1 MKIKLCALFLCFG
14 FVAGCS
20 QNKLSDRDV
29 KRQQRIATLEIKRQ
43 ELSRVA
49 GRYPGT
55 LTKRDDYT
63 QDVRLTLEIK
73 DVPEVQ
79 EGEVDPVLVPRL
91 IGTLRFLLGQE
102 HEYIDAPITSSDF
115 NATNS
120 ILSLVAKHEQF
131 GDLVMQLTLRDRTLS
146 GDWNAP
152 SLGAN
157 GTIDLVKE

>member
-1 MKIKLCALFLCFG
+1 MLRVENGQIH
-14 FVAGCS
+14 
-20 QNKLSDRDV
+20 RTPDV
-29 KRQQRIATLEIKRQ
+29 GSIGANLHEH
-43 ELSRVA
+43 LGGLA
-49 GRYPGT
+49 F
-55 LTKRDDYT
+55 
-63 QDVRLTLEIK
+63 
-73 DVPEVQ
+73 

-131 GDLVMQLTLRDRTLS
+131 GDLVMQLALRDRTLS